1 MSRPVRFSMRARRD
15 IIEHFDYLASRNPT
29 VAKNLLID
37 LNRRCAL
44 LGTSPLASRP
54 RDEMGAGVRSVVLSP
69 YIVFLRVLPDHVL
82 ILRVIHGA
90 RDISNLRG
98 AL

>member
-1 MSRPVRFSMRARRD
+1 MSRPVRFSALARRD
-15 IIEHFDYLASRNPT
+15 IIENLDYLASRNPT
-29 VAKNLLID
+29 VAQNLLSD

-44 LGTSPLASRP
+44 LGTSPFASRP

-69 YIVFLRVLPDHVL
+69 YIIFLRVLPDRVQ
-82 ILRVIHGA
+82 ILSVIHGS